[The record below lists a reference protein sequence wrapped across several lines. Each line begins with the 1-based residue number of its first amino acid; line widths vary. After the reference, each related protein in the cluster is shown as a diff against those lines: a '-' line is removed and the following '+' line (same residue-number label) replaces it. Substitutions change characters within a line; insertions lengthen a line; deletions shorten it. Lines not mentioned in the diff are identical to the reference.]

1 MLLVIFS
8 NGKIGALEELR
19 IAVEKLTAQYNEGED
34 LKKEDSLVSRDHHF
48 HTLLMEVKH
57 SFAEAG
63 GEKLLGRRKVAK
75 TAGVLKDTKA
85 RKGPI
90 LPNILHSAQA
100 LTIIRD
106 IGE

>member
-1 MLLVIFS
+1 MVIFS
-8 NGKIGALEELR
+8 NSKIGALEELR
-19 IAVEKLTAQYNEGED
+19 IAVEKLTAQYNEGEE
-34 LKKEDSLVSRDHHF
+34 LKKKDSLVCRDHHF

-57 SFAEAG
+57 AFIEAG
-63 GEKLLGRRKVAK
+63 GEKLLGRKKVAE
-75 TAGVLKDTKA
+75 TTDILKDMKA
-85 RKGPI
+85 REGPI